1 MVARNLTNIHQLM
14 IDMTDFNDRCLRS
27 TNSDVFP
34 LRSLIWA
41 GSPIIDG
48 CAVRTDNDRCVATT
62 ARDAF

>member
-1 MVARNLTNIHQLM
+1 
-14 IDMTDFNDRCLRS
+14 MTDFNDRCLRS